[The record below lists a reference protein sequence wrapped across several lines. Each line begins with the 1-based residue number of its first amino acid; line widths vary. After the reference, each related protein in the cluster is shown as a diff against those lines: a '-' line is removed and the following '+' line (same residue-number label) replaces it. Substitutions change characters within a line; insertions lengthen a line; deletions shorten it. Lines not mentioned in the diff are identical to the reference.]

1 MTTSGGA
8 GPMTAP
14 MTAGVAGGGAEH
26 FLLAL
31 LNTTPVV
38 DGAPTDELADPARGR
53 SWLAGQGGDG
63 TEAEW
68 RQVRAARDVLQA
80 VVRGD
85 RPADDLAP
93 FLAGAVSVPGLEGGQ
108 VSWTLQ
114 AAPDRR
120 LAVGAVLAWDQ
131 LARRRPGRLRP
142 CANDSCHLFLIDRT
156 KGNTARWCSMA
167 ACGNRLKARRHYQR
181 SRPGA

>member
-1 MTTSGGA
+1 MARSGEA
-8 GPMTAP
+8 GPVTD
-14 MTAGVAGGGAEH
+14 GVTGLTSAD

-31 LNTTPVV
+31 LNTTPVL
-38 DGAPTDELADPARGR
+38 DGTPTDELADPARGR

-63 TEAEW
+63 TEAE
-68 RQVRAARDVLQA
+68 RQQVRAARDALQA
-80 VVRGD
+80 VVRGE

-93 FLAGAVSVPGLEGGQ
+93 FLRDAVAVPAMDGGQ
-108 VSWTLQ
+108 VSWTLR
-114 AAPDRR
+114 AVPDRR
-120 LAVGAVLAWDQ
+120 LAVGAVLAWGQ

-142 CANDSCHLFLIDRT
+142 CANDTCHLFLIDRT

-167 ACGNRLKARRHYQR
+167 ACGNRLKARRHYRR

>member
-8 GPMTAP
+8 GPM
-14 MTAGVAGGGAEH
+14 AGAGPGGAGED

-38 DGAPTDELADPARGR
+38 DGVPTDELADPARGR
-53 SWLAGQGGDG
+53 SWLAGRGGG
-63 TEAEW
+63 GSEAE
-68 RQVRAARDVLQA
+68 RERVRAARDMLQA

-93 FLAGAVSVPGLEGGQ
+93 FLNDAVAVPAIDGGQ
-108 VSWTLQ
+108 VSWALQ

-120 LAVGAVLAWDQ
+120 LAAAAVLAWDQ

-142 CANDSCHLFLIDRT
+142 CANDTCHLFLIDRT

-181 SRPGA
+181 SRTSD

>member
-1 MTTSGGA
+1 MATSGEA
-8 GPMTAP
+8 DPMAAAAP
-14 MTAGVAGGGAEH
+14 GVAGED

-53 SWLAGQGGDG
+53 SWLAAHGGDG
-63 TEAEW
+63 SEAE
-68 RQVRAARDVLQA
+68 RQQARAARDTLQA
-80 VVRGD
+80 VVRGE
-85 RPADDLAP
+85 RPPEDLAP
-93 FLAGAVSVPGLEGGQ
+93 FLNGVVFVPSIDGGQ

-120 LAVGAVLAWDQ
+120 LAVSAVLAWDQ

-142 CANDSCHLFLIDRT
+142 CANDTCHLFLIDRT
-156 KGNTARWCSMA
+156 KANTARWCSMA
-167 ACGNRLKARRHYQR
+167 ACGNRLKARRHYRR
-181 SRPGA
+181 SRPTA

>member
-1 MTTSGGA
+1 MITSGA
-8 GPMTAP
+8 AS
-14 MTAGVAGGGAEH
+14 ED

-53 SWLAGQGGDG
+53 SWLAAQGGDG
-63 TEAEW
+63 SEAEW
-68 RQVRAARDVLQA
+68 QQVRAAREALQA

-85 RPADDLAP
+85 RPAADLAP
-93 FLAGAVSVPGLEGGQ
+93 FLAGAVAVPALDGGQ

-114 AAPDRR
+114 AAADRR
-120 LAVGAVLAWDQ
+120 LAAGAVLAWDE

-142 CANDSCHLFLIDRT
+142 CANDSCQLFLIDRT

-181 SRPGA
+181 SRAGDQPG

>member
-1 MTTSGGA
+1 MITSGA
-8 GPMTAP
+8 AS
-14 MTAGVAGGGAEH
+14 ED

-38 DGAPTDELADPARGR
+38 DGSPTDELADPARGR

-63 TEAEW
+63 SEAE
-68 RQVRAARDVLQA
+68 RQQVRAAREALQA

-85 RPADDLAP
+85 RPAEDLAP
-93 FLAGAVSVPGLEGGQ
+93 FLDGAVAVPALDGGQ
-108 VSWTLQ
+108 VGWTLQ

-120 LAVGAVLAWDQ
+120 LAAVAVLAWDE

-142 CANDSCHLFLIDRT
+142 CANDTCQLFLIDRT

-167 ACGNRLKARRHYQR
+167 TCGNRAKARRHYQR
-181 SRPGA
+181 SRAGD

>member
-1 MTTSGGA
+1 MTADGETGGA
-8 GPMTAP
+8 AS
-14 MTAGVAGGGAEH
+14 ED

-38 DGAPTDELADPARGR
+38 DGVPTDELADLVRGR

-68 RQVRAARDVLQA
+68 RQVRAVRDMLQA
-80 VVRGD
+80 VVRAD
-85 RPADDLAP
+85 RPPADLAP
-93 FLAGAVSVPGLEGGQ
+93 FLDGASLVPAMGDSG
-108 VSWTLQ
+108 VSWALSV
-114 AAPDRR
+114 APEQR

-142 CANDSCHLFLIDRT
+142 CANDTCHLFLIDRT

-167 ACGNRLKARRHYQR
+167 SCGNRLKARRHYQR
-181 SRPGA
+181 SRATA